1 MPQLVRNNFAVNSRG
16 GIGVGIGEFL
26 ANNRIV
32 KLSELQTT
40 RPRPTLVGSPAQ
52 RGPGCTRLIARYPAL
67 DVCCGDILSTISTL
81 RSVFSSGKKL
91 LVCGNGGSA
100 ADSEHIVGELM
111 KGFLKKRPIG
121 DAARE
126 RLAAVA
132 DREGTEVAANLQEAL
147 PAIALTSQVSLTSA
161 ISNDTNSDMV
171 FAQQVYGLG
180 DAGDAL
186 LGISTSGN
194 SSNVI
199 NAFIVAKALGLQ
211 TIALTGRSGC
221 RLALLA
227 DIAIRVP
234 ADGVAEI
241 QEFHLPVYHALC
253 IDLEEAFFSS

>member
-1 MPQLVRNNFAVNSRG
+1 VRNNLAVNFRA
-16 GIGVGIGEFL
+16 GIGVGIGGIL

-32 KLSELQTT
+32 KLSELHAT
-40 RPRPTLVGSPAQ
+40 RPRPIEAGSPAQ
-52 RGPGCTRLIARYPAL
+52 RGSGCTQLIARYPAL
-67 DVCCGDILSTISTL
+67 DCCCSDILATIAAL

-121 DAARE
+121 EPARE

-132 DREGTEVAANLQEAL
+132 GREGAEVAANLQGAL

-161 ISNDTNSDMV
+161 ISNDTDSNMV

-199 NAFIVAKALGLQ
+199 NAFIVAKALGVQ
-211 TIALTGRSGC
+211 TIALTGRSGG
-221 RLALLA
+221 RLASLA

>member
-1 MPQLVRNNFAVNSRG
+1 MKVSQLQPIRPLPIPTRFRN
-16 GIGVGIGEFL
+16 
-26 ANNRIV
+26 
-32 KLSELQTT
+32 Q
-40 RPRPTLVGSPAQ
+40 PRP
-52 RGPGCTRLIARYPAL
+52 GCDQLIARYPAL
-67 DVCCGDILSTISTL
+67 DSCCSDILSAIDAL
-81 RSVFSSGKKL
+81 RDVFSSGKKL

-121 DAARE
+121 DPVRE
-126 RLAAVA
+126 RLEAIAGA
-132 DREGTEVAANLQEAL
+132 ESAEIARTLQGAL

-161 ISNDTNSDMV
+161 VSNDTHSNMV

-180 DAGDAL
+180 EAGDAL

-199 NAFIVAKALGLQ
+199 NAFIVAKALGMR
-211 TIALTGRSGC
+211 TIALTGRSGG
-221 RLALLA
+221 RLASLA
-227 DIAIRVP
+227 EISIRVP

-253 IDLEEAFFSS
+253 IDLEETFFPS